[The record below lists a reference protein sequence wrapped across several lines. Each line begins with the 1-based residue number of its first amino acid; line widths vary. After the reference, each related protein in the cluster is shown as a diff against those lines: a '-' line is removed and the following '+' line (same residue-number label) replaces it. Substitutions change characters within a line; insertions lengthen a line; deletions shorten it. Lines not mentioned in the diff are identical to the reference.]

1 MNQRQTGAK
10 SMIGSCTNSGDS
22 WSQPYDSGVDASN
35 SPLWSPV
42 AAGATPGETQ
52 SAIDDSSD
60 EDVVLSLG
68 CGSGID
74 GSPTYSPQ
82 GLLNSFVQ
90 AGTPL
95 ADTSST
101 GPYGSGNDSG
111 LASSAQSEDGAVLG
125 AEDANGVVGAS
136 AYGNYQSLWGNAL
149 QTNPG
154 MAGTV
159 AADSLDQGLV
169 GTLSANA

>member
-1 MNQRQTGAK
+1 
-10 SMIGSCTNSGDS
+10 MIGSCTNSGDS
-22 WSQPYDSGVDASN
+22 WSSPYASGLDASN
-35 SPLWSPV
+35 SPVWSPV
-42 AAGATPGETQ
+42 ASGATTGETQ

-60 EDVVLSLG
+60 EGIVLSLG
-68 CGSGID
+68 GGSGVD
-74 GSPTYSPQ
+74 DSPTYGPQ

-101 GPYGSGNDSG
+101 SLDGSG
-111 LASSAQSEDGAVLG
+111 LASAVQSDDGAVLG
-125 AEDANGVVGAS
+125 AEDANGVPGAS
-136 AYGNYQSLWGNAL
+136 AYGSYQSLWGTTL

-159 AADSLDQGLV
+159 ATDSLDQGLV

>member
-1 MNQRQTGAK
+1 
-10 SMIGSCTNSGDS
+10 MIGSCINSSDS
-22 WSQPYDSGVDASN
+22 WSQPDGSGVGAAN
-35 SPLWSPV
+35 SPAWSPV
-42 AAGATPGETQ
+42 ASGATTGETQ
-52 SAIDDSSD
+52 DAIDDSTD
-60 EDVVLSLG
+60 EGVVLSLG
-68 CGSGID
+68 SGSGI
-74 GSPTYSPQ
+74 GESPTYSPQ

-101 GPYGSGNDSG
+101 GLCGTSAASG
-111 LASSAQSEDGAVLG
+111 LASAVQSDDGAVLG
-125 AEDANGVVGAS
+125 AEDANGVAGAS
-136 AYGNYQSLWGNAL
+136 AYGNYQSLWGSTL
-149 QTNPG
+149 QADPG